1 MNRVYPQR
9 YNWHKDNNVVVKSK
23 YNKEYNKEYKLFI
36 QILNQSPRR

>member
-9 YNWHKDNNVVVKSK
+9 YNWHKDNNVVKSK

-36 QILNQSPRR
+36 

>member
-23 YNKEYNKEYKLFI
+23 YNKEYNEE
-36 QILNQSPRR
+36 

>member
-23 YNKEYNKEYKLFI
+23 YNKEYNKE
-36 QILNQSPRR
+36 